1 MITVNKTEK
10 RIDITNEN
18 YEGVVLIVDG
28 NEYRVPLNEGNGF
41 IANVD
46 EEMNEVI
53 GYGMTKLTVENIL

>member
-53 GYGMTKLTVENIL
+53 GYGMTKLEVE

>member
-1 MITVNKTEK
+1 MITVNKEEK
-10 RIDITNEN
+10 RIDIINEN

-46 EEMNEVI
+46 EEMNEVKA
-53 GYGMTKLTVENIL
+53 YGLTELEVG

>member
-28 NEYRVPLNEGNGF
+28 NEYRVPLDEGNGF
-41 IANVD
+41 LANVD

>member
-41 IANVD
+41 LANVD
-46 EEMNEVI
+46 EEMNEVV
-53 GYGMTKLTVENIL
+53 GYGMTKLEVE